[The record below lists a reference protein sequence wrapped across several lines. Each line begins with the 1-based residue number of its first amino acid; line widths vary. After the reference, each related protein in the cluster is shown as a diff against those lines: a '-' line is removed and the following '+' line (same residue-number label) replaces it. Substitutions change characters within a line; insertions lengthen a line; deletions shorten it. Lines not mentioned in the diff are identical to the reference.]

1 MGLDLTPELKEII
14 FSFYNDL
21 FSKIIK
27 MSDIKSYDQLIAL
40 WTDFQEINFDAA
52 DKVLQKQSENFS
64 DNDKIRIV
72 EKIEA
77 QSVIVEVVDQETGI
91 LFRRSLPL
99 KYYETDNGII
109 LSGENSEGNQSD
121 ITFLSDT
128 ALVRINDLTGK
139 GPDTPRCG
147 H

>member
-139 GPDTPRCG
+139 APDTPRCG